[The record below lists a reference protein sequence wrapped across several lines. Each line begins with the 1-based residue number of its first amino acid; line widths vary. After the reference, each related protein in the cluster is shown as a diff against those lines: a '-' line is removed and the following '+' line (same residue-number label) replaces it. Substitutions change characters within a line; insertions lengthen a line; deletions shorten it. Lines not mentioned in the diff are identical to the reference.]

1 MRTTMDLPDDLMR
14 AIKMRA
20 LQEGKKLNEIMPELL
35 ANGLKTDRVK
45 LTKARLGVDE
55 KTGLLVI
62 LGGKT
67 PKREMTPTELS
78 DILNE
83 QEASYHIPPR

>member
-1 MRTTMDLPDDLMR
+1 MDLPDDLMR

-35 ANGLKTDRVK
+35 TNGLKSSESK
-45 LTKARLGVDE
+45 LTKARLGIDD

-62 LGGKT
+62 LSGKAPNGDLT
-67 PKREMTPTELS
+67 PAQLS
-78 DILNE
+78 EILVE